1 MNSIIENNKA
11 SIDKLC
17 FENRVEKLYVFGSV
31 LNENFNENS
40 DIDFI
45 VKFNESS
52 PLLEYADNYFE
63 LLFAFENLFNKN
75 IDLISEKSLKNPYFI
90 QEVNSTKK
98 LIYAT

>member
-45 VKFNESS
+45 VKFNESI

-63 LLFAFENLFNKN
+63 LLFAFEDLFNKN
-75 IDLISEKSLKNPYFI
+75 IDLISEKSLKIHILF
-90 QEVNSTKK
+90 KK
-98 LIYAT
+98 LTAQKS